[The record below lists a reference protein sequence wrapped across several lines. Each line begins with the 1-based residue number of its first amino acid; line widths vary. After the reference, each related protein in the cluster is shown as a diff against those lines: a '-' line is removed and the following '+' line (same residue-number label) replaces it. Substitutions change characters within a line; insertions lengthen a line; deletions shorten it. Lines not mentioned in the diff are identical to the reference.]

1 MGGAHG
7 ELVKAEQLPVKRG
20 AWEGKLRSSSPAG
33 IAEREQGSGPSQRA
47 SGGYLTGAPDE
58 AI

>member
-7 ELVKAEQLPVKRG
+7 EQVKAERLPEKRS
-20 AWEGKLRSSSPAG
+20 AWEGKLSSSSPVG
-33 IAEREQGSGPSQRA
+33 IAGREQGSGPSQPA
-47 SGGYLTGAPDE
+47 SGDLAGAPDE